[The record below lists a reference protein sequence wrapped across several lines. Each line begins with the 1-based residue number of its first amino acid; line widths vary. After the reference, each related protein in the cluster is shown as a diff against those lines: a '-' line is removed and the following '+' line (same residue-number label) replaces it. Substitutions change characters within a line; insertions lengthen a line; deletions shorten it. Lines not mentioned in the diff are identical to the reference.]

1 MFPSDFSFFD
11 WLKDYS
17 GSPWF
22 YVVILVI
29 AVLDSVIP
37 IVPSETM
44 VIIGGVSAGLHDL
57 SWPAVVAVGAAGAF
71 TGDLLSYTIGHRASD
86 RLQRR
91 YNRTEKGRRRL
102 AWAERQIR
110 GRGGLLLVTARFV
123 PGGRTVLTL
132 TCGITKQPRRWFGRW
147 TAVAAVI
154 WSSYAT
160 MLGFIGGRTFQDDHT
175 KAFVV
180 AFVTAI
186 GATVL
191 IETARFLLHRR
202 RGAHAGDGAAQ

>member
-1 MFPSDFSFFD
+1 MFPVDFAFFD

-22 YVVILVI
+22 YAVILVI

-37 IVPSETM
+37 VVPSETM

-57 SWPAVVAVGAAGAF
+57 SWPVVVAVGAAGAF
-71 TGDLLSYTIGHRASD
+71 TGDLLSYTIGYRASD

-91 YNRTEKGRRRL
+91 YERTEKGRRRL

-110 GRGGLLLVTARFV
+110 NRGGLLLVTARFV

-132 TCGITKQPRRWFGRW
+132 TCGITKQPRRWFVRW

-180 AFVTAI
+180 AFVIAI
-186 GATVL
+186 SATVL
-191 IETARFLLHRR
+191 IESARFLLHRR
-202 RGAHAGDGAAQ
+202 GGARDGAPA

>member
-1 MFPSDFSFFD
+1 FFD

-22 YVVILVI
+22 YAVILVI

-37 IVPSETM
+37 VVPSETM

-57 SWPAVVAVGAAGAF
+57 SWPLVVAVGAAGAF
-71 TGDLLSYTIGHRASD
+71 TGDLLTYTIGHRASD

-91 YNRTEKGRRRL
+91 YERTEKGRRRL

-110 GRGGLLLVTARFV
+110 NRGGLLLVTARFV

-132 TCGITKQPRRWFGRW
+132 TCGITKQPRRWFVRW

-160 MLGFIGGRTFQDDHT
+160 MLGFIGGRTFQDDHA

-180 AFVTAI
+180 AFVIAI
-186 GATVL
+186 SATVL
-191 IETARFLLHRR
+191 IESARFLLHRR
-202 RGAHAGDGAAQ
+202 GGARDGAPA